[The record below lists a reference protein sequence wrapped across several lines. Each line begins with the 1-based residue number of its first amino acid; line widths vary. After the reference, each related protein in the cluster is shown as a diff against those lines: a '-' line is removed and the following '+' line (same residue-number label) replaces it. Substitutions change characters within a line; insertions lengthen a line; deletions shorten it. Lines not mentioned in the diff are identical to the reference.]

1 MQRLILWATL
11 GFSISGLIS
20 CSLGTRPSAPPP
32 SSFPSNV
39 ESGFFAPTESYRA
52 ELQGKTQ
59 GELLETQ
66 TLTVSHEK
74 QSKIATELAE
84 KLTQD
89 SAQAQQQL
97 DDLLKKDKQLQQAL
111 RKKK

>member
-1 MQRLILWATL
+1 
-11 GFSISGLIS
+11 
-20 CSLGTRPSAPPP
+20 
-32 SSFPSNV
+32 
-39 ESGFFAPTESYRA
+39 
-52 ELQGKTQ
+52 
-59 GELLETQ
+59 
-66 TLTVSHEK
+66 VSHEK

-111 RKKK
+111 RKKQ